1 MNDYLNNMYPDHNHL
16 KHFPDD
22 AYQDGPEKAKGY
34 QGRFPFSILSLVRP
48 GAIFLAIAVGFILSV
63 AIALTGCGMNRSG
76 NMPIRDERA
85 TPENKA
91 KRHKLLHDQH
101 KDFDKAQRDFRMP

>member
-1 MNDYLNNMYPDHNHL
+1 MNDYLHHMYPDENHL

-22 AYQDGPEKAKGY
+22 AYQDGPEDTRRRRGGH
-34 QGRFPFSILSLVRP
+34 QCSILSHARP
-48 GAIFLAIAVGFILSV
+48 GAILLAIAIGFAVSV
-63 AIALTGCGMNRSG
+63 VIAFTSCSMDKNGT
-76 NMPIRDERA
+76 MPIRDERA

-101 KDFDKAQRDFRMP
+101 KDFDKAQREFRMP

>member
-1 MNDYLNNMYPDHNHL
+1 MNDYLNHMYPDHNHL

-22 AYQDGPEKAKGY
+22 AYQDGPEETRRG
-34 QGRFPFSILSLVRP
+34 GGHPRSILSHARP
-48 GAIFLAIAVGFILSV
+48 GAILLAIALGFAVSV
-63 AIALTGCGMNRSG
+63 VIAFTSCALDTHG

-101 KDFDKAQRDFRMP
+101 KDFDKAQREFRMP